1 MNHKFT
7 TTFLKSLIDSDFSL
21 VKSRK
26 TPNHFNS
33 KIQLDTLN
41 QFNVVN
47 ILELNKTLK
56 QFSKFLFLLKQQKNK
71 NYCIYVLCE
80 DKFLNALLTKL
91 CIELVLNTN
100 IIVSETLPLIKHK
113 TNTIN
118 AALILGD
125 LSYNYKNILEK
136 NLFFNNIFIVHK
148 INTKYEKNFLGFY
161 KIYNDITDL
170 KKIIFLVIL
179 MSKILNTIKLDNA
192 KI

>member
-1 MNHKFT
+1 MSHKFN

-21 VKSRK
+21 VKSSK
-26 TPNHFNS
+26 NLNHFNS
-33 KIQLDTLN
+33 KVQLDSLN
-41 QFNVVN
+41 QFNVLN

-56 QFSKFLFLLKQQKNK
+56 QFSRFLFLLKKQNNK

-80 DKFLNALLTKL
+80 DKFLNALLNKL
-91 CIELVLNTN
+91 FIELVLNKT
-100 IIVSETLPLIKHK
+100 IIVSETLPLIKHNTDT
-113 TNTIN
+113 TNL
-118 AALILGD
+118 ALILGD

-179 MSKILNTIKLDNA
+179 MSKILNKTKLDNA